1 MEKLSALLPLIMN
14 NLFICNEDLVETEY
28 LKREF
33 GLAPNLVDPNT
44 LQLGNKIGIIACT
57 EPNNWTQLLLN
68 AQTKSIIFFLV
79 GNETYDRNKFELLN
93 QFASIRHVFIYNP
106 PRKSSKFGFLA
117 LLDWVIRVPGDM
129 KSKYLFF
136 AWKFALEMRRNT
148 GSVEITY
155 PWSNL
160 PLGYTNQF
168 VKQLP
173 DSVISSSQSLVDNW
187 PILKITLN
195 KNRDRHVRFMGQ
207 IGTWYRK
214 ELVKY
219 FSRFAEFEFV
229 ESSGWAGSSKSG
241 YIEILQSSTF
251 ILCPPGIYTNETF
264 RYYESIICGALPI
277 APIDSLHD
285 LHSSIYWS
293 QILPFYARHSHIALY
308 RKVRKMSDSEIS
320 EYLSL
325 SRELFA
331 NEIHVVRSKLQEL
344 LYEKI

>member
-1 MEKLSALLPLIMN
+1 
-14 NLFICNEDLVETEY
+14 
-28 LKREF
+28 
-33 GLAPNLVDPNT
+33 
-44 LQLGNKIGIIACT
+44 
-57 EPNNWTQLLLN
+57 
-68 AQTKSIIFFLV
+68 
-79 GNETYDRNKFELLN
+79 
-93 QFASIRHVFIYNP
+93 
-106 PRKSSKFGFLA
+106 
-117 LLDWVIRVPGDM
+117 M